1 MSNIYDVF
9 RGVQAQKTSC
19 FDERSAAFITEGVLS
34 TDITHVRRNTT
45 IKAAVTF
52 NDKEGPDESIV
63 FTLKTTPSS
72 NELLK
77 GDYYIYNTAYYL
89 VFEDVRVT
97 DGGITWKKQ
106 KSVECNVSFYVSNTL
121 VRGYFISMLRS
132 EEDTILKASAAV
144 ISQENPL
151 VIVPSNAMF
160 AVGTRITI
168 NSKPFKIVEYD
179 AITNLGITYLFLER
193 DYITQS
199 TTPTPIPDPVST
211 LRPMIEYTF
220 NTLDA
225 YFAATPKVD
234 VLERKS
240 TSIKFVIPYNIAS
253 VAISIKTVDGI
264 VTTPYTVI
272 L

>member
-19 FDERSAAFITEGVLS
+19 YDERSAAFITEGALS
-34 TDITHVRRNTT
+34 TDITHVRLNTT
-45 IKAAVTF
+45 IEAAVTF

-77 GDYYIYNTAYYL
+77 GDYYIYNNTYYL
-89 VFEDVRVT
+89 VYEDVRIT
-97 DGGITWKKQ
+97 DSGITWKKQ

-121 VRGYFISMLRS
+121 VRGYFMSMLRT
-132 EEDTILKASAAV
+132 EEDTILKANAAI

-151 VIVPSNAMF
+151 VIVPSHSRF
-160 AVGTRITI
+160 TVGTRITI
-168 NSKPFKIVEYD
+168 NTKPFKIVEYD

-199 TTPTPIPDPVST
+199 TTPTAIPDPVNT
-211 LRPMIEYTF
+211 LRPMVEYTF

-225 YFAATPKVD
+225 YFAATPKVN

-240 TSIKFVIPYNIAS
+240 TSVKFTIPYNISS
-253 VAISIKTVDGI
+253 VAVSIKTVTGI
-264 VTTPYTVI
+264 VTTTYAVV

>member
-19 FDERSAAFITEGVLS
+19 YDERSAAFITEGALS

-63 FTLKTTPSS
+63 FTLKTTPTS

-77 GDYYIYNTAYYL
+77 GDYYIYNNTYYL
-89 VFEDVRVT
+89 VHEDVRVT
-97 DGGITWKKQ
+97 DVSITWKKQ
-106 KSVECNVSFYVSNTL
+106 RSVECNISFYVSNTL
-121 VRGYFISMLRS
+121 VRGYFMSMLRT
-132 EEDTILKASAAV
+132 EEDTILKANAAN

-151 VIVPSNAMF
+151 VIVPSNSILAI
-160 AVGTRITI
+160 GTRITI
-168 NSKPFKIVEYD
+168 NTKPFKIVEYD

-199 TTPTPIPDPVST
+199 TTPTPIPDSVDT

-225 YFAATPKVD
+225 YFAATPKVN
-234 VLERKS
+234 VLERKT
-240 TSIKFVIPYNIAS
+240 TSVKFVIPYDISS
-253 VAISIKTVDGI
+253 VSISVKTLEGI
-264 VTTPYTVI
+264 ITTVYTVI